1 MSYLEK
7 KSTYFEGEN
16 LLNEPDEAIV
26 RVFVENEDDIPF
38 WKDIFD
44 KFNLRTKI
52 HPASEISL
60 ARGKKEVLKQK
71 NRVGKFLILC
81 VDSDYDYLLQ
91 GHTDNSKTINES
103 PYIFQTYTYSIEN
116 YKCYAES
123 LHRVMVRATLQDKQE
138 LFDYVRFLKEYSV
151 IIYDLFIYSLHYTK
165 EKSDGFTIEDFSKT
179 IKLLEQVDYSS
190 QGQEALAKLKKA
202 VKEKLAILDKIPDEQ
217 IKQFKAELHKLGVE
231 PENTYLFMKGHTLYD
246 NVVCMFLRPIFQF
259 LRSAQSKR
267 ISELKQCETEA
278 KEMEK
283 QYRKLVTKDIELVL
297 LRNNTDY
304 YDCFLMKK
312 ILSDIEKYNQ
322 HCSI

>member
-202 VKEKLAILDKIPDEQ
+202 VKE
-217 IKQFKAELHKLGVE
+217 
-231 PENTYLFMKGHTLYD
+231 N
-246 NVVCMFLRPIFQF
+246 
-259 LRSAQSKR
+259 
-267 ISELKQCETEA
+267 
-278 KEMEK
+278 
-283 QYRKLVTKDIELVL
+283 
-297 LRNNTDY
+297 
-304 YDCFLMKK
+304 
-312 ILSDIEKYNQ
+312 
-322 HCSI
+322 